1 MLLTLER
8 TFEQSNTRVISE
20 TGVSFQGSILIS
32 VGGCVLA
39 TKVCFLDKFRFQLI
53 FFASLISAIV

>member
-32 VGGCVLA
+32 VGGCVGL
-39 TKVCFLDKFRFQLI
+39 F
-53 FFASLISAIV
+53 S